1 LTAAHYLPSRGR
13 TICTICQTKQSI
25 KAYCLLFVYFYTA
38 RPEIYTHNHYNIP
51 TNHNVHINHIH
62 IIHENIKMLALGTE
76 AQPINKS
83 IKITPHN
90 MNTLCRYFR
99 FPPAVTIGFVTSYF
113 LSESAIKAQRQGHRK
128 IRSRGKL
135 FLKFPTHPHQL
146 YVNNKFCSFF
156 CCCYFIFQIQSFP

>member
-1 LTAAHYLPSRGR
+1 MF
-13 TICTICQTKQSI
+13 
-25 KAYCLLFVYFYTA
+25 CLANVQIVRPRLGDNGPPANVNG

-83 IKITPHN
+83 IKITQHN

-99 FPPAVTIGFVTSYF
+99 FPPAVTIGFTYYWQIIGEGGRGILKTLF
-113 LSESAIKAQRQGHRK
+113 PL
-128 IRSRGKL
+128 IR
-135 FLKFPTHPHQL
+135 
-146 YVNNKFCSFF
+146 FF
-156 CCCYFIFQIQSFP
+156 CDLVLRLKIQKGSTVSQQIVT